1 MLYKAKNKQRNSQK
15 AVIEANPKYTQ
26 LIQLKKTVA
35 KATKQGFHIST
46 VPNNTSSLFNIY
58 LLKLIKFKCEL
69 LKLHKSFKNTRIR
82 TWLV

>member
-1 MLYKAKNKQRNSQK
+1 MLYKANNKQRDSQK
-15 AVIEANPKYTQ
+15 AVIEATPKYTQ
-26 LIQLKKTVA
+26 LIQFPK
-35 KATKQGFHIST
+35 KATNANKQGFHIST

-58 LLKLIKFKCEL
+58 LLKLIKFKCVL